1 MLFLAGVIRAATA
14 VVVGIL
20 VVAILLIVLDAN
32 ASNDIVSWFRDAGSW
47 LAGPFKNLFSI
58 DNHTLEVAVN
68 WGLAALVYGFVGGVI
83 ARMLGRAALGGWGG
97 PGAATHQS

>member
-32 ASNDIVSWFRDAGSW
+32 TSNEIVKWFHDAGSW

-58 DNHTLEVAVN
+58 HNHKVEVAVN
-68 WGLAALVYGFVGGVI
+68 WGLAALVYGFVGRLI
-83 ARMLGRAALGGWGG
+83 ARLLARAAVGGFGNRR
-97 PGAATHQS
+97 ATTI

>member
-1 MLFLAGVIRAATA
+1 MLLLAGVVRAATA

-20 VVAILLIVLDAN
+20 VIAILLIVFGAN

-58 DNHTLEVAVN
+58 DNHKVEVAVN
-68 WGLAALVYGFVGGVI
+68 VGLRALVYRFVGGFI
-83 ARMLGRAALGGWGG
+83 ARMRARAAVGGWGG
-97 PGAATHQS
+97 RRATTY

>member
-32 ASNDIVSWFRDAGSW
+32 PSNEIVKWFHDAGSW

-58 DNHTLEVAVN
+58 HNHKTEIAVN
-68 WGLAALVYGFVGGVI
+68 WGIAAVVYGFIGGLIARLCARAAVGGGW
-83 ARMLGRAALGGWGG
+83 RRRA
-97 PGAATHQS
+97 TTV